1 MKILKRTFVFPLLF
15 ISLVCLWSCGPSG
28 LNTKKIVSK
37 YSESIVKILLL
48 DSVQENI
55 KEGSGYLG
63 RGSGFFVTEDGY
75 IFTNRHVVDMC
86 VKGYIDY
93 DYKDNSGKTRS
104 DLTTYSKAI
113 VDDKNLVKAYRT
125 GYTTPIIQVY
135 HGTNEDDYKLY
146 VAEVVSIG
154 MGAFDGA
161 ILKVVSDIDGHP
173 VDEKFTAI
181 PIGNS
186 DDIQQGEPLC
196 VYGFPQQFQGDKEL
210 MMLDMSTLSIG
221 IMSGFDYVF
230 NKDYGYIKT
239 DAEIHGGNSGGPVFD
254 ENNEVIGIATAKGV
268 KTNIGLVGGI
278 NGMYFIAASTIEL
291 QERLKKKGLKP
302 PKRSFSINTTSG
314 EKLPIKTVSQINA
327 IVNSRKKP
335 VTPKYKY
342 SSYTQNYKNAKVYFS
357 TISPKDNNNT
367 LPPTSKRYSSF
378 KFYKAKGGKI
388 WVYVDNSTQKLNT
401 SQVKVYVY
409 KKVYTSYIRQK
420 TLSYNTTGSWKN
432 MYFPFTFYEAGSY
445 KMMAYSKEGKYIGTG
460 YFSTSLIPD

>member
-1 MKILKRTFVFPLLF
+1 
-15 ISLVCLWSCGPSG
+15 
-28 LNTKKIVSK
+28 
-37 YSESIVKILLL
+37 
-48 DSVQENI
+48 
-55 KEGSGYLG
+55 
-63 RGSGFFVTEDGY
+63 
-75 IFTNRHVVDMC
+75 
-86 VKGYIDY
+86 
-93 DYKDNSGKTRS
+93 
-104 DLTTYSKAI
+104 
-113 VDDKNLVKAYRT
+113 
-125 GYTTPIIQVY
+125 
-135 HGTNEDDYKLY
+135 
-146 VAEVVSIG
+146 
-154 MGAFDGA
+154 
-161 ILKVVSDIDGHP
+161 
-173 VDEKFTAI
+173 
-181 PIGNS
+181 
-186 DDIQQGEPLC
+186 
-196 VYGFPQQFQGDKEL
+196 
-210 MMLDMSTLSIG
+210 
-221 IMSGFDYVF
+221 
-230 NKDYGYIKT
+230 
-239 DAEIHGGNSGGPVFD
+239 
-254 ENNEVIGIATAKGV
+254 
-268 KTNIGLVGGI
+268 
-278 NGMYFIAASTIEL
+278 MYFIAASNVEL

-335 VTPKYKY
+335 VTPKYNY